1 MAYTTAGRNAIGTS
15 GKAGIT
21 HVGLSTDLVGTEVTG
36 GSYARQAITWAAMGT
51 PAPAQSGNTGAISI
65 PVPAGVTPMVVTYYD
80 ASTAGNRLGDFG
92 YGSSGQQA
100 KGLGVVVSIAS
111 DSIQSNGHGLTTDDR
126 VFFSAVN
133 GESLP
138 AGLSATT
145 LYFVRATGLTT
156 DVFTVATT
164 SGGAA
169 VDITGLGEVM
179 WQKTVLNAFAS
190 AGNLTFA
197 INALIFDLTEA

>member
-1 MAYTTAGRNAIGTS
+1 MALNTAGRNALGTS
-15 GKAGIT
+15 GKAGFT
-21 HVGLSTDLVGTEVTG
+21 HFGACTDLAGTEVVG
-36 GSYARQAITWAAMGT
+36 GSYARQAITWAAMSGGT
-51 PAPAQSGNTGAISI
+51 TSNSGALTLPI
-65 PVPAGVTPMVVTYYD
+65 PAGVTPMVVCLYD

-92 YGSSGQQA
+92 YGSAGQLA
-100 KGLGVVVSIAS
+100 KGLGAVVSIAS
-111 DSIQSNGHGLTTDDR
+111 DSIQSNGHGLATDDR

-145 LYFVRATGLTT
+145 LYFVRATGLTA

-179 WQKTVLNAFAS
+179 FQKTVLNAFAS
-190 AGNLTFA
+190 AGNLTEA
-197 INALIFDLTEA
+197 IGALVLDLTEV

>member
-21 HVGLSTDLVGTEVTG
+21 HVGLCTDLAGTEVVG
-36 GSYARQAITWAAMGT
+36 GSYARQAITWQAMGT
-51 PAPAQSGNTGAISI
+51 PAAGQAGNNGAISI
-65 PVPAGVTPMVVTYYD
+65 PVPVATTPMVVSYYD

-92 YGSSGQQA
+92 YGSSGQQV
-100 KGLGVVVSIAS
+100 KGVGSVVSAAS
-111 DSIQSNGHGLTTDDR
+111 DTIQSNGHGLTTDDR

-138 AGLSATT
+138 AGVSATT
-145 LYFVRATGLTT
+145 LYFVLASGLTT
-156 DVFTVATT
+156 DAFKVSTT

-169 VDITGLGEVM
+169 LDITGLGEVLF
-179 WQKTVLNAFAS
+179 QRTVLNTFAS
-190 AGNLTFA
+190 AGNLTLA
-197 INALIFDLTEA
+197 TNALLFDLTGL